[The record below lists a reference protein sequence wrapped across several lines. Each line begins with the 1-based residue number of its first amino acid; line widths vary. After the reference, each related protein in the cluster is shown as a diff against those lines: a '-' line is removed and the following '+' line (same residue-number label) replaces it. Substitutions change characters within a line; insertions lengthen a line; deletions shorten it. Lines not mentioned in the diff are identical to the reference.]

1 MGRIVAMIVLV
12 LAALGAA
19 AWYLLLRPGV
29 QVASTVDPDVAITCS
44 ASASVSEKA
53 CRSWGDGVLSEGAP
67 SHTFEMDDVAHL
79 SLERG
84 PFGGPCQVSYFL
96 ERYANDP
103 AWTDAVAC
111 PSE

>member
-1 MGRIVAMIVLV
+1 MAMIVLV
-12 LAALGAA
+12 LAAIGAA

-29 QVASTVDPDVAITCS
+29 VDVASTVDPDVTITCS
-44 ASASVSEKA
+44 ASASVSEEA
-53 CRSWGDGVLSEGAP
+53 CLSWGDGVLAAGPP

-103 AWTDAVAC
+103 AWTDEVAC
-111 PSE
+111 PSG